1 MAVVLFLSLFRIWL
15 LLLVLDFFFGGGGF
29 VDCVF
34 WEWATVYALNS
45 WVSWVNFC
53 WVVVPIWVRGGS
65 WWFRSRFGLWLVSWF
80 GSSFVVWF
88 VIYWWVWSL

>member
-1 MAVVLFLSLFRIWL
+1 MTAVVLFLSLFRIWL

-53 WVVVPIWVRGGS
+53 WVVVPIWVRVVVVGGFDLGLVCGLLRGLVLHL
-65 WWFRSRFGLWLVSWF
+65 WFGL
-80 GSSFVVWF
+80 
-88 VIYWWVWSL
+88 